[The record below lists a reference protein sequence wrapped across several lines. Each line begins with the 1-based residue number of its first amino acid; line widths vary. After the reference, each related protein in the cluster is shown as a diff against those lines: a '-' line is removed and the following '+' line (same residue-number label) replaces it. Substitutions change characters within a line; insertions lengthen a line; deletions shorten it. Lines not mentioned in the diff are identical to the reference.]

1 MDFTLKSYNS
11 LLYSLQQQ
19 KFPILSFRDFMH
31 SPLDKTIILRHDVD
45 RLPQNS
51 LDTARIEKNLNITGS
66 YYFRIVQQS
75 YGASVI
81 KQIAELGH
89 EIGYHY
95 EDLTLAKGDIDKA
108 YDAFC
113 RHLETLRK
121 LYPVKTICMHGS
133 PMSKWDN
140 RLIWQKYDYRKLGII
155 GEPYFDIDFTKVLYL
170 TDTGR
175 RWDGDDV
182 NIRDKILSEKYLI
195 PLHKNHSTF
204 DLIKA
209 IETEQIP
216 IQVMLTIHPQRW
228 NDRVLPWV
236 KEFIWQNIKNQFKRI
251 VVKSTG

>member
-1 MDFTLKSYNS
+1 MNFTLKSFQS
-11 LLYSLQQQ
+11 LLFSLQKQN
-19 KFPILSFRDFMH
+19 FTF
-31 SPLDKTIILRHDVD
+31 KTVEEFINSSSNKSIILRHDVD
-45 RLPQNS
+45 RLPGNS
-51 LDTARIEKNLNITGS
+51 LKTAQIEKNLQITGS

-75 YGASVI
+75 YDASVI

-89 EIGYHY
+89 EIRYHY
-95 EDLTLAKGDIDKA
+95 EDLTLTKGDIDKA
-108 YDAFC
+108 YDLFC
-113 RHLETLRK
+113 RNLETLRK

-140 RLIWQKYDYRKLGII
+140 RLIWQKYDYRKLGLI

-182 NIRDKILSEKYLI
+182 NLRDKILTKSYLSPQI
-195 PLHKNHSTF
+195 KIHSTF

-236 KEFIWQNIKNQFKRI
+236 KELVWQNVKNGVKRL
-251 VVKSTG
+251 VVMGS